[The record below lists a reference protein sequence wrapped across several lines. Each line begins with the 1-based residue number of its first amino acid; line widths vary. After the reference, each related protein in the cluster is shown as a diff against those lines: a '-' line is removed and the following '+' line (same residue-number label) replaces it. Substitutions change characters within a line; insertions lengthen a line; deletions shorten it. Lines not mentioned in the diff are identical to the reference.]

1 MYIGVPSKKLYLI
14 HKMKTHTRRR
24 GTMEAKSRF
33 KQSPQAQLVPLMKL
47 QSMMRVIWRFRAF
60 YIMLLPGVIYFIIFR
75 YLPMYGVIIAFK
87 DYAIMEGITGS
98 PWINPWYKHFQ
109 TFYQSPY
116 FSQLLSNTLL
126 ISIYKLV
133 WGTLPP
139 IIMAILLNECRVRWL
154 KSIVQTLT
162 YMPHFLS
169 WVIIFGI
176 LLTLFSQ
183 NGGLINRWIVEAGGT
198 SIPFLTST
206 DYFRSI
212 LVGSE
217 VWQNLGWGAIIYLA
231 AMSGI
236 DPTLY
241 EAAKVDG
248 ANRLRMIWH
257 ITLPGIR
264 SIIVLLFILKLG
276 HLLDAGFDQIYI
288 LYNIQVYPVA
298 DILDTWVYRT
308 GLQQLNFSLASA
320 VGLFKSV
327 IGLVLVVI
335 ANQIAKKWG
344 EAIW

>member
-1 MYIGVPSKKLYLI
+1 
-14 HKMKTHTRRR
+14 
-24 GTMEAKSRF
+24 MEAKSRF
-33 KQSPQAQLVPLMKL
+33 KQSPQAQLAPLMKL

>member
-1 MYIGVPSKKLYLI
+1 
-14 HKMKTHTRRR
+14 
-24 GTMEAKSRF
+24 MEANRSVNAPIRAA
-33 KQSPQAQLVPLMKL
+33 SSARLRTIL
-47 QSMMRVIWRFRAF
+47 STIWRFRAF
-60 YIMLLPGVIYFIIFR
+60 YIMLLPGVVYFIIFR

-87 DYAIMEGITGS
+87 DFAIMDGITGS
-98 PWINPWYKHFQ
+98 AWANPWYKHFQ
-109 TFYQSPY
+109 IFYQSPY
-116 FSQLLSNTLL
+116 FEQLLTNTLL
-126 ISIYKLV
+126 ISLYKLI

-139 IIMAILLNECRVRWL
+139 IALALLLNECRVRWL
-154 KSIVQTLT
+154 RNIVQTLT

-176 LLTLFSQ
+176 LLALFSQ
-183 NGGLINRWIVEAGGT
+183 NGGLINRWLVEAGGQ
-198 SIPFLTST
+198 SIPFMTST

-231 AMSGI
+231 AIAGI

-241 EAAKVDG
+241 EAARVDG
-248 ANRLRMIWH
+248 ASRMRMIWH

-264 SIIVLLFILKLG
+264 SIIILLFVLKLG

-320 VGLFKSV
+320 VGLFKSM
-327 IGLVLVVI
+327 IGLILVLS
-335 ANQIAKKWG
+335 ANKLAKKWG
-344 EAIW
+344 EGIW

>member
-1 MYIGVPSKKLYLI
+1 
-14 HKMKTHTRRR
+14 
-24 GTMEAKSRF
+24 METKGSL
-33 KQSPQAQLVPLMKL
+33 SPATPGLQPVSQTKL
-47 QSMMRVIWRFRAF
+47 QSILRAIWRFRAF

-75 YLPMYGVIIAFK
+75 YFPMYGVIIAFK
-87 DYAIMEGITGS
+87 DFAILDGIMGS
-98 PWINPWYKHFQ
+98 SWVSPWYKHFQ
-109 TFYQSPY
+109 DFYQSPY
-116 FSQLLSNTLL
+116 FSQLLTNTIL
-126 ISIYKLV
+126 ISFYKLV

-139 IIMAILLNECRVRWL
+139 IILALLLNECRVRWL

-183 NGGLINRWIVEAGGT
+183 NGGLINRWIVEGGGS

-231 AMSGI
+231 AMAGI

-248 ANRLRMIWH
+248 ASRLRMIWH

-264 SIIVLLFILKLG
+264 SIIILLFILKIG

-327 IGLVLVVI
+327 IGLILVLGT
-335 ANQIAKKWG
+335 NRLAKRWG
-344 EAIW
+344 EGIW